1 MRGIILDKIIE
12 VNKLIKNY
20 NDRKILKEI
29 SFSIKKGEF
38 ISIIGE
44 SGAGKSTLMR
54 CLNGLEEI
62 NSGSIKFYNK
72 EITILKEKEKNI
84 IKRQMAFVFQDFNII
99 DNLYVIENVLLP
111 FLARKNVFQVLMNSY
126 SKEEYERAMYCLEKV
141 NLTKLAYTKAK
152 YLSGGEKQRVAIA
165 RALAPNVDLILADEP
180 ISSLDEKNA
189 QQIMEIFKRINEKKS
204 KTIILNLHNVDI
216 ARKYSDKILA
226 LKNGKIFF
234 FKESEK
240 VTEDD
245 IREVYKNP
253 NN

>member
-1 MRGIILDKIIE
+1 MDTIIE
-12 VNKLIKNY
+12 VNNLEKNY
-20 NDRKILKEI
+20 NDRKILKNI

-54 CLNGLEEI
+54 CINALEVI
-62 NSGSIKFYNK
+62 NSGSIKFYGK
-72 EITILKEKEKNI
+72 EITNLSEKETNI

-111 FLARKNVFQVLMNSY
+111 FLAKKNALQVLLNLY
-126 SKEEYERAMYCLEKV
+126 SKQEYERAIYCLEKV
-141 NLTKLAYTKAK
+141 GLLKLAYTKAK

-189 QQIMEIFKRINEKKS
+189 EQIMEIFKRINEKKT
-204 KTIILNLHNVDI
+204 KTIILNLHNVDL
-216 ARKYSDKILA
+216 AKKYSDKILA
-226 LKNGKIFF
+226 LKDGRILF

-240 VTEDD
+240 VSKDD
-245 IREVYKNP
+245 IREVYQNTE
-253 NN
+253 N

>member
-1 MRGIILDKIIE
+1 MDKIIE

-20 NDRKILKEI
+20 NEREILKGI
-29 SFSIKKGEF
+29 SFSIQKGDF

-62 NSGSIKFYNK
+62 NSGSIKFYGK
-72 EITILKEKEKNI
+72 EITTLKEKEKNI
-84 IKRQMAFVFQDFNII
+84 VKRQMAFVFQDFNII

-111 FLARKNVFQVLMNSY
+111 FLARKNAFQVLLNSY

-141 NLTKLAYTKAK
+141 GLTKLAYTKAK

-216 ARKYSDKILA
+216 AKKFSDKILA

-240 VTEDD
+240 VSEDD
-245 IREVYKNP
+245 IREVYKNTE
-253 NN
+253 N

>member
-1 MRGIILDKIIE
+1 MDKIIE

-165 RALAPNVDLILADEP
+165 RALVPNVDLILADEP

-226 LKNGKIFF
+226 LKNGEIFF

>member
-1 MRGIILDKIIE
+1 
-12 VNKLIKNY
+12 Y

-72 EITILKEKEKNI
+72 EITTLKEKEKNI

-165 RALAPNVDLILADEP
+165 RALVPNVDLILADEP

-226 LKNGKIFF
+226 LKNGEIFF

>member
-1 MRGIILDKIIE
+1 MDKIIE

-72 EITILKEKEKNI
+72 EITTLKEKEKNI

-165 RALAPNVDLILADEP
+165 RALVPNVDLILADEP

>member
-1 MRGIILDKIIE
+1 MDKIIE

-165 RALAPNVDLILADEP
+165 RALVPNVDLILADEP

-204 KTIILNLHNVDI
+204 KTIILNLHNVYI

-226 LKNGKIFF
+226 LKNGEIFF

>member
-1 MRGIILDKIIE
+1 MDKIIE

-226 LKNGKIFF
+226 LKNGEIFF